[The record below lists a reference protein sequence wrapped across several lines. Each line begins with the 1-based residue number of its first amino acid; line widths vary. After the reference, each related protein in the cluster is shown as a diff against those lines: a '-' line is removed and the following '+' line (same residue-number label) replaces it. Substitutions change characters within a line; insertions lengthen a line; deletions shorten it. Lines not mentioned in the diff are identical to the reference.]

1 MNANRANQLWVSA
14 RTGAALISS
23 AAIAVAIGVLGVT
36 DHDDGQ
42 NQTAIAHPSGGHTVT
57 IEPHVVPPTV
67 TVTSRRHRLQYRTRH
82 QRCGHLSPELYDIQS
97 SSADR
102 KKSKTACTP
111 VASIGVTGRS
121 CC

>member
-67 TVTSRRHRLQYRTRH
+67 TVTQ
-82 QRCGHLSPELYDIQS
+82 PS
-97 SSADR
+97 SSPPIPFAAPEVR
-102 KKSKTACTP
+102 APQSGA
-111 VASIGVTGRS
+111 V
-121 CC
+121 